1 MKFLCVP
8 CNEPMKLKKTDEAE
22 GGSLSLDFHCPTCD
36 YNVAMLTNTGETQLV
51 QSLGVHFGQSNGAVS
66 PMEALRANMVE
77 GKDSA
82 LTQDTKPEPTWT
94 EEAKLRLAEHPQF
107 VQPVILKTYTD
118 FARRENMNE
127 ITIEVMNQAQKSLKT
142 P

>member
-8 CNEPMKLKKTDEAE
+8 CNEPMKLQKTDAAD
-22 GGSLSLDFHCPTCD
+22 GGSLSLDFHCPNCG

-51 QSLGVHFGQSNGAVS
+51 QSLGVHFGQSDGAVS
-66 PMEALRANMVE
+66 PMAALRANMVE
-77 GKDSA
+77 GKASA
-82 LTQDTKPEPTWT
+82 LTQDSKPEPTWT

-107 VQPVILKTYTD
+107 VQPVISKTYTD
-118 FARRENMNE
+118 YARRMNISE
-127 ITIEVMNQAQKSLKT
+127 ITVEVMDQAQKSLKT